1 MKPHPKLT
9 TKGEQT
15 MTTMTSQI
23 KEPVVKTVTTQE
35 KSKSRK
41 TRLYI
46 FSDIWETEI
55 GKAATSDAEIAEIG
69 KVMVRRYRKVLPE
82 ILKQAG
88 IPEAKASWSWK
99 AGCSCGC
106 TPGFIL
112 DKGYGMDIFV
122 DVSFA

>member
-1 MKPHPKLT
+1 
-9 TKGEQT
+9 

-23 KEPVVKTVTTQE
+23 KVPVVKTVTTQE

-55 GKAATSDAEIAEIG
+55 GKAATDDAEVVAEIN
-69 KVMVRRYRKVLPE
+69 KVMVRRFREALPE

-106 TPGFIL
+106 SPGFIL
-112 DKGYGMDIFV
+112 DKGYGMDIFA

>member
-1 MKPHPKLT
+1 
-9 TKGEQT
+9 
-15 MTTMTSQI
+15 MTSQI
-23 KEPVVKTVTTQE
+23 KVPVVKSVTTQE
-35 KSKSRK
+35 KDTWKSSK

-46 FSDIWETEI
+46 SSDIWETEI
-55 GKAATSDAEIAEIG
+55 GKAATSDAEVAEIN
-69 KVMVRRYRKVLPE
+69 KVVIRRYRKVLPE

-106 TPGFIL
+106 SPGFIL
-112 DKGYGMDIFV
+112 DKNYGMVISV